1 MANDKTV
8 DLVLQAKN
16 NVSKPVKEVID
27 SVASLKTKLE
37 SVAKS
42 LDTADGGAGG
52 FAKALADLGK
62 QASGL
67 QVLDK
72 IAAALK
78 DVGTNAD
85 TLDEGIRRGTAAI
98 AEQTQKI
105 SAAQAELTGYK
116 SQLDS
121 LKTSNKDAAD
131 RQRELT
137 KQLSD
142 AQKEYDR
149 ATKAAERFSKAND
162 QRQKKTSYVGTDIGA
177 PQTNARQSAAAMEAG
192 FAEQASARVA
202 ALSRELNITQTEVA
216 DTAKEIGLLEPKV
229 KATEGSIREMES
241 ANQKLASGLDKTQKQ
256 LADVTTEF
264 ESLVAA
270 EQQVLALTG
279 RQVAS
284 ADQIANAYKQTANE
298 IERVSRLSA
307 AMSKFSTG
315 AGGFT
320 DPKSAAALQKQNA
333 LIQQAE
339 SDWKALEAEAARLS
353 GALKS
358 VSGNATEQV
367 DAFNR
372 TIAAARVAKAE
383 FNNQVT
389 ALVKLENSLGVVN
402 SAYVGSARGS
412 KAYAAAIGQ
421 AAVATSKMASV
432 ANAAPIKAQSD
443 VFAKSG
449 AAARAAA
456 AGTNTFAA
464 ALRTLTG
471 DTRQSLSLI
480 QRIRGEVIALTTAYV
495 GLQGAASQI
504 GGVVSAFQTLE
515 AIQSRLA
522 VAFGDS
528 PQRVG
533 AELRYLETQ
542 SQRLGI
548 SFETLATE
556 YSKFAVS
563 AQTANFTSQ
572 ATRDTFMAV
581 AEAGRVQRLS
591 VEQLQ
596 GIFKA
601 LGQIM
606 DKGTVQAEELRGQ
619 LGDRM
624 TGAFKLFADA
634 IGVTTAQL
642 DDMLKKGEVIA
653 NQDTLG
659 AFGNRLRQI
668 YGPQLGRALQSTTT
682 ELGRLQDTLFKSQI
696 LVGEGGFVE
705 AFTNG
710 VRKLNEALQSRE
722 GRDFFIALGD
732 ALTKVT
738 NAIVAVLPYVDELAL
753 GLGAIF
759 LRFKV
764 LPFFTGM
771 VTGLK
776 GVTTELV
783 AANASMYTWNA
794 TSEMLKA
801 KWYAMSTAAL
811 TATAA
816 IKGLNVQ
823 NSAAQ
828 SAAVFAGRGA
838 VAFSVAL
845 RGLQGVIGITVGL
858 ARTLVATLGGIPGIL
873 LTIGTIAVTSWMGE
887 LGSTN
892 SALDE
897 HKRIMD
903 TVLNKYDEVKD
914 KTDAWKT
921 SLKSVSL
928 AQLDK
933 NVLDLREAMRAA
945 KDELESIKPEGL
957 FYSAPMSQRGVLV
970 EITKLKDAYSAN
982 AISAAQFKSELDKLY
997 SSITDDTLRKYA
1009 ADLQTAADKGS
1020 VLERSLGEA
1029 ATMAKEKGSAL
1040 SGLNEHIKQTD
1051 ASLESLTQKT
1061 DENSAANNKAAD
1073 NATKFQSALAEIA
1086 KTTGKV
1092 SEELDRLGKIDALTK
1107 LYNDGIKAAQSM
1119 GQVLALTQQYN
1130 SALSSV
1136 SSGSINGSSDIVSK
1150 IIGVES
1156 GGRFDA
1162 KNPNSSATGAGQ
1174 FIESTWLRMFK
1185 QYFPEMAVTMSD
1197 AQIKELRLDP
1207 QISRQMVAL
1216 YAQENAKFLSGAGI
1230 QPTDANLYLA
1240 HFLGAGGAKN
1250 VLSAS
1255 ASTPVNQLLGADQI
1269 NANQSVLQGKTAGE
1283 VVAWA
1288 QQKVGISKE
1297 EAAIQTRIVEQE
1309 QKRVET
1315 AKEYNADLNS
1325 RLAAQENENANA
1337 GRMTQEAY
1345 VQRELEKEMKKAKEA
1360 NVTLDEAQ
1368 IARIKEVAAQEWDVA
1383 NAKREQKTEQ
1393 QGANALLQQ
1402 AMALYQQRNA
1412 LQAQLQQQMAIGD
1425 VSGADATSIKLQ
1437 QVNMDLQTAI
1447 SNARQMWEAIGGPA
1461 AETALAKLDTLSVKI
1476 QTANN
1481 KTNSFGLTGQQI
1493 TGWVDSFASGIANA
1507 FGAAADAVAAGENA
1521 FKAFGKAVLQ
1531 TFASILREISI
1542 TIIKMTILKALTG
1555 MGGGIGSASGGLLK
1569 GMGVAHT
1576 GGVAG
1581 SATRTRSIS
1590 GAALGAAM
1598 VYHTG
1603 GVAGLKSDE
1612 VVSVLQRGET
1622 IRTQAQEEALSER
1635 MMLAE
1640 KSSSAGGPQTIRNV
1654 ITLDEDSANNY
1665 LTSSG
1670 GERAIWS
1677 VLSKNRAKLRD
1688 LTGG

>member
-121 LKTSNKDAAD
+121 LKSSNKDAAD

-162 QRQKKTSYVGTDIGA
+162 QRQKKTAYVGTDIGA

-241 ANQKLASGLDKTQKQ
+241 ANQKLASGLNKTQKQ

-372 TIAAARVAKAE
+372 TIAAARVVKAE

-421 AAVATSKMASV
+421 AAAATSKMASV

-443 VFAKSG
+443 VFTKSG
-449 AAARAAA
+449 TAARAAA

-606 DKGTVQAEELRGQ
+606 DKGKVQAEELRGQ

-823 NSAAQ
+823 SSAAQ

-838 VAFSVAL
+838 AAFSVAL

-887 LGSTN
+887 LGATN

-921 SLKSVSL
+921 SLETIKVDQLNANIRALKDEFDSL
-928 AQLDK
+928 KNEATNRTVVGFKFWDADITQASASLNKLNQQFGANKLSAQQY
-933 NVLDLREAMRAA
+933 REA
-945 KDELESIKPEGL
+945 LE
-957 FYSAPMSQRGVLV
+957 
-970 EITKLKDAYSAN
+970 
-982 AISAAQFKSELDKLY
+982 KLY
-997 SSITDDTLRKYA
+997 SDTQS
-1009 ADLQTAADKGS
+1009 QTARAY
-1020 VLERSLGEA
+1020 LEAEIEKARNLEKLGRA
-1029 ATMAKEKGSAL
+1029 IDLNIQAGEKQGQTYEW
-1040 SGLNEHIKQTD
+1040 LNGYIKQTD

-1061 DENSAANNKAAD
+1061 DASAEATDKAA
-1073 NATKFQSALAEIA
+1073 Q
-1086 KTTGKV
+1086 KTTAFNGAMDEMGKLIPSV
-1092 SEELDRLGKIDALTK
+1092 AKELERLGKINTLEKLYRDAAMAAKNWGEFAKATTRYNEAINAVNLDALGGNGLEASVNLIKGFEGFRSSAYWDVNAYRAGYGSDTVTLDDGSVRQVVQGMQVTQAQATADLVRRIGEFQATVKSEIGAERFNAFSKEQQAALTSIAYNYGNLTSTGELNTLKNGSISEIADAIRRMGSHNNGVNSSRRNAEASLFEQGGTSYKLAQQQFELETK
-1107 LYNDGIKAAQSM
+1107 SAEATTKRIADKQFEVQQQQMINDGK
-1119 GQVLALTQQYN
+1119 
-1130 SALSSV
+1130 
-1136 SSGSINGSSDIVSK
+1136 
-1150 IIGVES
+1150 
-1156 GGRFDA
+1156 GR
-1162 KNPNSSATGAGQ
+1162 
-1174 FIESTWLRMFK
+1174 
-1185 QYFPEMAVTMSD
+1185 
-1197 AQIKELRLDP
+1197 
-1207 QISRQMVAL
+1207 
-1216 YAQENAKFLSGAGI
+1216 
-1230 QPTDANLYLA
+1230 
-1240 HFLGAGGAKN
+1240 
-1250 VLSAS
+1250 
-1255 ASTPVNQLLGADQI
+1255 
-1269 NANQSVLQGKTAGE
+1269 
-1283 VVAWA
+1283 
-1288 QQKVGISKE
+1288 
-1297 EAAIQTRIVEQE
+1297 EAAIEAAVRAAREENKNITDQQLATVRE
-1309 QKRVET
+1309 
-1315 AKEYNADLNS
+1315 
-1325 RLAAQENENANA
+1325 LAAQEYDLN
-1337 GRMTQEAY
+1337 
-1345 VQRELEKEMKKAKEA
+1345 
-1360 NVTLDEAQ
+1360 
-1368 IARIKEVAAQEWDVA
+1368 
-1383 NAKREQKTEQ
+1383 NAKRAQNTEQ

-1531 TFASILREISI
+1531 TFASILREIAI
-1542 TIIKMTILKALTG
+1542 TIIKMTILKSLTG
-1555 MGGGIGSASGGLLK
+1555 MGGGIGSAAGGLLK